1 MVPNKTF
8 QKQKKTKREG
18 KKKRLFTKRSFS
30 QKTLIPRAKIVE
42 TVPFA

>member
-8 QKQKKTKREG
+8 QKQKKNEKRRE
-18 KKKRLFTKRSFS
+18 KKILFTKRSFFH
-30 QKTLIPRAKIVE
+30 KTLIPRAKIVE